1 MEKPFIDRRNPL
13 HDDINNRLL
22 DMMNEDHTRL
32 VEQRDRLH
40 KILSL
45 VYNEL
50 QHAKPNPLLDSG
62 LMNIIKLAINPA
74 KQYAH

>member
-22 DMMNEDHTRL
+22 DMMYEDHARL

-45 VYNEL
+45 VYSEL

-74 KQYAH
+74 KQYTH